1 MPITYPNENGK
12 CDSCNKTPKKYYY
25 LDQCYYCES
34 CYEKLYGEIIP
45 KMPKK
50 SEKIET
56 ATTTVQNV
64 QNVQITKAKDKASYS
79 LVAIQLTSKGYTEI
93 EMFTG
98 KKSRKIVEW
107 SHKDK
112 KRLPV
117 FITVFE
123 GACKDEDV
131 VVGLSVGINYPE
143 RIHVKEFMEKL

>member
-64 QNVQITKAKDKASYS
+64 QNVQI
-79 LVAIQLTSKGYTEI
+79 
-93 EMFTG
+93 
-98 KKSRKIVEW
+98 
-107 SHKDK
+107 
-112 KRLPV
+112 
-117 FITVFE
+117 FIFY
-123 GACKDEDV
+123 C
-131 VVGLSVGINYPE
+131 I
-143 RIHVKEFMEKL
+143 